1 MTTGNSNR
9 DAPSVPGDMAPERT
23 GNGAATAS
31 RDRVDRAHGLVLGA
45 AIGDALGAPFEFG
58 PPGAFSERF
67 SRGSGELEMVG
78 GNGWDPGEFTD
89 DTQMAILEANS
100 IIEAGQIDEAVIF
113 SNFRL
118 WAESGPKD
126 IGVSTHR
133 VLSDPRG
140 WPDAPEEFYT
150 SNPDSAAG
158 NGSLMRAG
166 FAAARWA
173 FANNTGTAAIARRLS
188 AITHADPAAGEGRA
202 LFHMLVHEALVFNDP
217 FESLSSMLA
226 CIKDDQ
232 RDAYVEMLGAEPPTI
247 PGNGSV
253 WGCLRDAVLAVRTT
267 DSFEDCMRAAC
278 DVGNDVDTVAAVAGG
293 LAGAIYGV
301 DAIPERWVDKLH
313 GHVLGTIYDAE
324 ALVELCDRLMALR
337 LPKVTSTAYDGGTWL
352 TDR

>member
-1 MTTGNSNR
+1 MIPTDDS
-9 DAPSVPGDMAPERT
+9 DP
-23 GNGAATAS
+23 
-31 RDRVDRAHGLVLGA
+31 DRVDHAHGLVLGA

-67 SRGSGELEMVG
+67 PAGSGELEMVG

-100 IIEAGQIDEAVIF
+100 IIEVGQIDEAVIF

-118 WAESGPKD
+118 WSESGPKD
-126 IGVSTHR
+126 IGVSTHQ

-140 WPDAPEEFYT
+140 WPDAAQAFYT
-150 SNPDSAAG
+150 SNPTSAAG
-158 NGSLMRAG
+158 NGSLMRAS
-166 FAAARWA
+166 FTAVRWA
-173 FANNTGTAAIARRLS
+173 FANDAGTAEIARRLS

-202 LFHMLVHEALVFNDP
+202 LFHMLVHEALLFDDP
-217 FESLSSMLA
+217 FESLDSMLA
-226 CIKDDQ
+226 VVKDNQ
-232 RDAYVEMLGAEPPTI
+232 RDAYVEMLGPDPPTS

-278 DVGNDVDTVAAVAGG
+278 DVGGDVDTVAAVAGG

-301 DAIPERWVDKLH
+301 DEIPQRWVDTVH
-313 GHVLGTIYDAE
+313 GHVLGTTYDAD
-324 ALVELCDRLMALR
+324 ALVALCDRLMALR
-337 LPKVTSTAYDGGTWL
+337 LPKVTPTTYDGSRL
-352 TDR
+352 PDR